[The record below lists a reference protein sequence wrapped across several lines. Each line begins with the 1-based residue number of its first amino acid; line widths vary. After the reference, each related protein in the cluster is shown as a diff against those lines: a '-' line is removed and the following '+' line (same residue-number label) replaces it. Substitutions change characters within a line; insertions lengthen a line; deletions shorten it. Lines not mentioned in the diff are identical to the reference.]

1 MARDSINVQYPTI
14 DDSQSVGAKK
24 ITKAAVTPANGVKIA
39 NAFANKNNS
48 LFICVENTDSN
59 NSYVTFKAGDSY
71 PNAMLGDLKQDVLSE
86 ATTVFQLQDV
96 SRFENKDGSLY
107 IDFPVA
113 FVGNIFAIAK
123 SVELN
128 A

>member
-1 MARDSINVQYPTI
+1 MARDSINVQYPTV

-24 ITKAAVTPANGVKIA
+24 ITKSTVTPANGVKIV

-48 LFICVENTDSN
+48 LFVCVENTDSN
-59 NSYVTFKAGDSY
+59 NSYITFKAGNSY
-71 PNAMLGDLKQDVLSE
+71 PNSMLGDLKQDVLAE

-96 SRFENKDGSLY
+96 SRFENNDGSLY
-107 IDFPVA
+107 IDFPVG
-113 FVGNIFAIAK
+113 FVGKIFAMAK

-128 A
+128 V